1 MSNEIMRREM
11 IEAINA
17 GESALEKLKLAQ
29 EKLNSASNWGILD
42 ILGGG
47 FISTMMKRSKMEEAN
62 RIMEEARVSLW
73 KFQEELDDVQLPM
86 ELKVEVGSF
95 LSFADYFFDGVVADF
110 MVQSKISD
118 AKLQVSDTINRVQHI
133 LNKLSDDMTIR

>member
-11 IEAINA
+11 IEAIHA
-17 GESALEKLKLAQ
+17 GERALEKLKLAQ

-62 RIMEEARVSLW
+62 RFMDEARISLW
-73 KFQEELDDVQLPM
+73 KFQEELDDVQLPL

-118 AKLQVSDTINRVQHI
+118 AKLQVSDTINRVQYI
-133 LNKLSDDMTIR
+133 LNKLSDEMTIK